1 MAFKKT
7 TQLNNG
13 FSAEYWRIVNIEAN
27 KDAPFIEI
35 RIVGYKD
42 KATRQS
48 GSKPVA
54 SKMFRLKTSDFDFST
69 DLFEQA
75 YNLIKTAKEFKD
87 TMNPHAVPFFAD
99 AVNG

>member
-1 MAFKKT
+1 MAFKKI

-13 FSAEYWRIVNIEAN
+13 FSAEYWRIISIEAN
-27 KDAPFIEI
+27 KDAPAIE
-35 RIVGYKD
+35 VYVAGYKD
-42 KATRQS
+42 KATRQA
-48 GSKPVA
+48 GSKPVT

-87 TMNPHAVPFFAD
+87 TINPEAVPFFAD
-99 AVNG
+99 AIND

>member
-13 FSAEYWRIVNIEAN
+13 FSVEYWRIVNIEAN
-27 KDAPFIEI
+27 KDAPFIE
-35 RIVGYKD
+35 VYVSGYKD
-42 KATRQS
+42 KATRQA
-48 GSKPVA
+48 GSKPVT
-54 SKMFRLKTSDFDFST
+54 SKMFQLKTSDFDLST

-87 TMNPHAVPFFAD
+87 TMNPDAVPFFAD

>member
-13 FSAEYWRIVNIEAN
+13 FSAEYWRINSIEAN

-35 RIVGYKD
+35 YVSGYKD

-48 GSKPVA
+48 GSKPVT
-54 SKMFRLKTSDFDFST
+54 SKKFQLKTSDFDFSS

-75 YNLIKTAKEFKD
+75 YNLIKTEKEFKD
-87 TMNPHAVPFFAD
+87 TMNPEAVPFFAD
-99 AVNG
+99 AIND